1 MLVDAQKAEE
11 GSQTILYPRSF
22 YLSLPKAVLKDK
34 TTISTEAHTTN
45 SAVWPV
51 PYACSTGHNTEL
63 VVCASVHNCG
73 LALKETE

>member
-34 TTISTEAHTTN
+34 TTNINWGTHYQLRGMTSTLRMLN
-45 SAVWPV
+45 WP
-51 PYACSTGHNTEL
+51 
-63 VVCASVHNCG
+63 
-73 LALKETE
+73 

>member
-45 SAVWPV
+45 SAVTPR
-51 PYACSTGHNTEL
+51 YDQYLTHAQ
-63 VVCASVHNCG
+63 
-73 LALKETE
+73 LAITRSW